1 MKINPKQIEAVLTL
15 PGPKRYAHFIKV
27 AADQRCVWGLYSDGW
42 ALVGTDDG
50 KQAFPLWPA
59 REYAE
64 RCICEEWSGYQPR
77 EIDLDT
83 VFECLFPKLTASGT
97 VVAIFP
103 TPAQKGVIPGLE
115 QLESDL
121 REELEKIE

>member
-27 AADQRCVWGLYSDGW
+27 VADQRYVWGLYSDGW

-64 RCICEEWSGYQPR
+64 RCICGEWSGYQPR

-83 VFECLFPKLTASGT
+83 TFECLFPKLMASGT
-97 VVAIFP
+97 EVAIFP
-103 TPAQKGVIPGLE
+103 TPVQKGVIPGLK